1 MEVQK
6 SSIVNTVYN
15 FVIAASLLSIILG
28 VVYFNSLLSP
38 DDRSRVSKLI
48 EQSFGYSKTVSAEF
62 MIKQINMNQ
71 HLFKDIDIVALEND
85 IRTAMLNTNTP
96 LRTCLLVLSE
106 VLRIRYG
113 VENQEFLDTYN
124 RLSTKS
130 CYIK

>member
-15 FVIAASLLSIILG
+15 FVVAASLLSIILG
-28 VVYFNSLLSP
+28 VMYFNSLLSP

-71 HLFKDIDIVALEND
+71 HLFKDIDIENLEKD
-85 IRTAMLNTNTP
+85 MRIAMLNSNIP
-96 LRTCLLVLSE
+96 LRTCLLALSE
-106 VLRIRYG
+106 ILRIRYG
-113 VENQEFLDTYN
+113 VENQEFLDTFN
-124 RLSTKS
+124 RLSMNS

>member
-38 DDRSRVSKLI
+38 DDRSRVSRLI